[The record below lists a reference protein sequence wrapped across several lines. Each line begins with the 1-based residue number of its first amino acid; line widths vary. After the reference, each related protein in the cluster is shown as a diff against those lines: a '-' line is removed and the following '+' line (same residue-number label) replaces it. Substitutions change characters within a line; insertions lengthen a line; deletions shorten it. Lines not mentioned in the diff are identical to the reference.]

1 MRWLP
6 AFLTASL
13 AFAGGSLAAK
23 KTTEERFNS
32 FHAKSIASSSAAPI
46 KLSDASYRELTGQPR
61 DYTAA
66 VVLTAMDSRFN
77 CQLCREFQPEWDLLA
92 RSWVK
97 GDKAGESRVLFGT
110 LDFADGREIFMSL
123 GLQTAPV
130 LLLFPPTVGPHAVAN
145 SEPLRY
151 DFSNGPQI
159 AEVVHTWIAR
169 HLPDRPHP
177 PVKRPINWMRWIS
190 TTVLTLGSLTAS
202 YVAWPYIVPVLQ
214 SRNIWAAVTLISILL
229 FTSGHMYNHI
239 RKVPYVASDGKGG
252 ISYFASGF
260 QSQYGL
266 ETQIVAALYG
276 LLSLAGISLAI
287 KVPRIGDSK
296 TQGVAVLA
304 WGGVFFFTYAFLLSV
319 FRGKNPG
326 YPFRLPPF
334 V

>member
-23 KTTEERFNS
+23 KTSEERFNS

-46 KLSDASYRELTGQPR
+46 KLSDPSYRELTSQPR

-145 SEPLRY
+145 PEPLRY

-177 PVKRPINWMRWIS
+177 P
-190 TTVLTLGSLTAS
+190 LTAS
-202 YVAWPYIVPVLQ
+202 YVAWPYILPIIQ
-214 SRNIWAAVTLISILL
+214 SRNIWAALTLISILL

-287 KVPRIGDSK
+287 KVPRIRDAK

-304 WGGVFFFTYAFLLSV
+304 WGGIFYFTYAFLLSV